1 MQGPDSADEP
11 RAPSH
16 VTGCSSS
23 EASAGGSARAGMR
36 DPKAGVVTR
45 EGGGG
50 VIRERD
56 SRGCN
61 SRKDGCDQRL
71 GLQGLWPAR
80 GIAGVVASE
89 RNGSGCGSPE
99 G

>member
-50 VIRERD
+50 
-56 SRGCN
+56 G
-61 SRKDGCDQRL
+61 DQREGQQ
-71 GLQGLWPAR
+71 GLQLAKGRL
-80 GIAGVVASE
+80 
-89 RNGSGCGSPE
+89 
-99 G
+99 